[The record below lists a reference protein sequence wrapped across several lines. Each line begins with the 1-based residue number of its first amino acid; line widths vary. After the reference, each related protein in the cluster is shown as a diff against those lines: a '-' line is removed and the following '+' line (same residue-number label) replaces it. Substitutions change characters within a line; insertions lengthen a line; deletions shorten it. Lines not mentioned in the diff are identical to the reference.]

1 MKCSKIVLIAL
12 SLALCWALTAR
23 AADKCQWKPLFDGK
37 TLDGWHKVGHGE
49 WEVKG
54 GAIVGTADKT
64 KLYGLLE
71 SNQVFKDFT
80 VRFKFRCFSGDSGF
94 YVRTMILP
102 PEKAHKMQIQVGRD
116 DGSGTGGV
124 YESYGRGWLDKLSKE
139 DESKIYKPDGEWNE
153 MVIDAHGQDI
163 VVKVNGIKTSAVKDV
178 PEYQAGHFVLQMH
191 AGCVM
196 HVEFKDI
203 EVCDDD
209 PQPKIEPVKAAADGS
224 IVLAATAARG
234 MGPKIKL
241 MPEWKA
247 FGWWMDSDQAEW
259 LVDVPA
265 AGTYD
270 VFLEWSVG
278 DKSAGNPYAF
288 FVGKQEL
295 AGTIEKSGGWETYKK
310 AKIGQ
315 MTLAPGVQFA
325 AFKPAGKFKNALLDL
340 REVRLVLVAK

>member
-1 MKCSKIVLIAL
+1 MKCSKIAATIL
-12 SLALCWALTAR
+12 SLVLGGALVAQ

-49 WEVKG
+49 WEVKD

-71 SNQVFKDFT
+71 SNDVYKDFT

-102 PEKAHKMQIQVGRD
+102 PEKAHKLQVQVGRA
-116 DGSGTGGV
+116 GSGTGGV
-124 YESYGRGWLDKLSKE
+124 YESYGRGWLDKLPKE
-139 DESKIYKPDGEWNE
+139 EEAKIYNPEGEWNE

-163 VVKVNGIKTSAVKDV
+163 AITVNGKKTAQVKDV
-178 PEYQAGHFVLQMH
+178 PDYRPGHFVLQMH

-203 EVCDDD
+203 AIKDDQ
-209 PQPKIEPVKAAADGS
+209 PQPKLKPVEAAADGS
-224 IVLAATAARG
+224 IALTASAARG
-234 MGPKIKL
+234 IGAKIKL
-241 MPEWKA
+241 MPKWKA
-247 FGWWMDSDQAEW
+247 FGWFMDADQAEW
-259 LVDVPA
+259 LVDVPK

-278 DKSAGNPYAF
+278 DDSAGNPYSFNVAKQA
-288 FVGKQEL
+288 VTGKV
-295 AGTIEKSGGWETYKK
+295 EKTGSWETFKK

-315 MTLAPGVQFA
+315 LTLEAGLQFA
-325 AFKPAGKFKNALLDL
+325 AFKPAGNFKNALLDL
-340 REVRLVLVAK
+340 RQVRLVPASK